1 MKHFCEQII
10 ELHENKNNSTKPN
23 KQKRSVI
30 LGEIEKQGGEKDPQ
44 KQHGANSN
52 ITETP
57 DWIKAE
63 KQEVRPLPG
72 LMGIKVKVE

>member
-23 KQKRSVI
+23 KQKRSLI
-30 LGEIEKQGGEKDPQ
+30 LGEKQGGGKDAQ
-44 KQHGANSN
+44 KQHGASSN

>member
-10 ELHENKNNSTKPN
+10 ELHENKNNATKPN
-23 KQKRSVI
+23 KQNRSVI
-30 LGEIEKQGGEKDPQ
+30 LGEKRGKEKQGGKVPL
-44 KQHGANSN
+44 KQHETSPN

-63 KQEVRPLPG
+63 KQEVKPLPG
-72 LMGIKVKVE
+72 IIKVE